1 MGPKT
6 HYLDLFWVRILENY
20 YHNLNQDLQ
29 SCKITK
35 SGEETK
41 IIKFGPKNALFG
53 YFDKNLR
60 ILNLFIKSFMN
71 FLLILL

>member
-1 MGPKT
+1 MGLKT
-6 HYLDLFWVRILENY
+6 HYLDIFWARILENY

-29 SCKITK
+29 SCQITK

-41 IIKFGPKNALFG
+41 ILKFGLKNALFG

-60 ILNLFIKSFMN
+60 ILNSFIKSFMK